1 MKYGCI
7 GETLKHSFS
16 KEIHGELADYQYE
29 LCEVKKDEL
38 DMFMKQADFLAINV
52 TIPYKEAVIP
62 YLDSVSQI
70 ASEIGAVNTVVN
82 RDGKLY
88 GYNTDFYG
96 LRALI
101 ERIGLELSGKKV
113 AILGTGGTSKTARAV
128 AKSLGAAEVLCV
140 SRQAGDGSITYDE
153 FYRNHA
159 DTQIVINCTP
169 VGMFPKS
176 DASPIEPVRLPELEG
191 VVDAVYNPLNTAL
204 IQAARECGAKAQGGL
219 YMLVY
224 QALKASEFFLDTNYS
239 AETAERI
246 YKKIL
251 KQKENIVL
259 TGMPAS
265 GKTTVGKLLAERLQR
280 EFIDTDEEIEKRLGC
295 KISEVF
301 ETRGEGYFRSI
312 EAQVIAEISARNGLV
327 IATGGGAVLRSD
339 NVVNLHKNSVVFFID
354 RSPEN
359 LYPTCDR
366 PLAST
371 VEAIKKRYAERYETY
386 CKSADVRVD
395 CDELT
400 PEKASETI
408 AKEFESY
415 ENICN

>member
-7 GETLKHSFS
+7 GEVLRHSFS
-16 KEIHGELADYQYE
+16 KEVHGALADYQYE
-29 LCEVKKDEL
+29 LCEIPKNEL
-38 DMFMKQADFLAINV
+38 DAFMKKADFSAINV

-62 YLDSVSQI
+62 YLDYISPI
-70 ASEIGAVNTVVN
+70 AGEIGAVNTIVN

-88 GYNTDFYG
+88 GYNTDYHG
-96 LRALI
+96 MKALI
-101 ERIGLELSGKKV
+101 ERMGLKLEGKKV
-113 AILGTGGTSKTARAV
+113 AILGTGGTSKTAAMV
-128 AKSLGAAEVLCV
+128 ARDLGASEIICV
-140 SRQAGDGSITYDE
+140 SRRQCEGAVTYEELYDK
-153 FYRNHA
+153 HH
-159 DTQIVINCTP
+159 DVQIVINCTP

-176 DASPIEPVRLPELEG
+176 DFSPVEVERLPDLQG
-191 VVDAVYNPLNTAL
+191 VVDAVYNPLNTQL
-204 IQAARECGAKAQGGL
+204 VRSARARGIKAQSGL
-219 YMLVY
+219 FMLVY
-224 QALKASEFFLDTNYS
+224 QAVKASEFFLDTTYPPEIS
-239 AETAERI
+239 ERI

-251 KQKENIVL
+251 KDKENIVL

-265 GKTTVGKLLAERLQR
+265 GKTTVGKLLAEKLKR
-280 EFIDTDEEIEKRLGC
+280 EFVDTDELIEKKLGC

-301 ETRGEGYFRSI
+301 ESRGEGYFRSV

-327 IATGGGAVLRSD
+327 IATGGGAVLRED
-339 NVVNLHKNSVVFFID
+339 NLENLHKNSVVFFID

-371 VEAIKKRYAERYETY
+371 VDAIKKRYSERYEIY
-386 CKSADVRVD
+386 CKSADIRVD

-400 PEKASETI
+400 PMSACDTI
-408 AKEFESY
+408 VKEFELY

>member
-7 GETLKHSFS
+7 GEVLKHSFS
-16 KEIHGELADYQYE
+16 KEIHGELGGYQYE
-29 LCEVKKDEL
+29 LCEVAKDEL
-38 DMFMKQADFLAINV
+38 DAFMKKADFSAINV

-62 YLDSVSQI
+62 YLDSISRI
-70 ASEIGAVNTVVN
+70 ASEIGAVNTIVKRGGN
-82 RDGKLY
+82 LY

-96 LRALI
+96 LKALI
-101 ERIGLELSGKKV
+101 ERTKLELLGKKV

-128 AKSLGAAEVLCV
+128 AKSLGASKILCV
-140 SRQAGDGSITYDE
+140 SRKNSDGAITYDE
-153 FYRNHA
+153 FYQNHS

-169 VGMFPKS
+169 VGMFPNT
-176 DASPIEPVRLPELEG
+176 DASPIEPSKLPDLQG
-191 VVDAVYNPLNTAL
+191 VVDAVYNPLNTKL
-204 IQAARECGAKAQGGL
+204 VQSAREAGAKAQSGL

-224 QALKASEFFLDTNYS
+224 QALKASEFFLDTTYLPEI
-239 AETAERI
+239 AEKI

-265 GKTTVGKLLAERLQR
+265 GKTTVGKLLAEKLQR
-280 EFIDTDEEIEKRLGC
+280 QFVDTDEIIEKRLGC

-301 ETRGEGYFRSI
+301 ETRGEGYFRSV
-312 EAQVIAEISARNGLV
+312 EAQVIAEISAQNGLV
-327 IATGGGAVLRSD
+327 IATGGGAVLRRD
-339 NVVNLHKNSVVFFID
+339 NVMNLHKNSVVFFID

-371 VEAIKKRYAERYETY
+371 VEAIKKRYAERYSTY
-386 CKSADVRVD
+386 CKTADVRVD
-395 CDELT
+395 CDSLT
-400 PEKASETI
+400 PETACKII
-408 AKEFESY
+408 AKEFEDY